1 MIKRREALR
10 EDTHFWV
17 MKFLQENPDITQREL
32 ARELGIS
39 LGGVNYCLQALVD
52 KGWVK
57 IHNFSRSRNK
67 LGYVYLLTPAG
78 ISGKAALTARF
89 LRRKLDE
96 YEALKE
102 EIAALRRDIDR
113 EPPHPDGEAPDA

>member
-1 MIKRREALR
+1 MTRRREALQ

-17 MKFLQENPDITQREL
+17 MKLLEENPDITQRQL

-39 LGGVNYCLQALVD
+39 LGGVNYCLQALVE

-57 IHNFSRSRNK
+57 IQNFSHNDHK
-67 LGYVYLLTPAG
+67 FGYVYLLTPSG

-89 LRRKLDE
+89 LKRKMQE
-96 YEALKE
+96 YEALKG

-113 EPPHPDGEAPDA
+113 EPSPDGNGPDV